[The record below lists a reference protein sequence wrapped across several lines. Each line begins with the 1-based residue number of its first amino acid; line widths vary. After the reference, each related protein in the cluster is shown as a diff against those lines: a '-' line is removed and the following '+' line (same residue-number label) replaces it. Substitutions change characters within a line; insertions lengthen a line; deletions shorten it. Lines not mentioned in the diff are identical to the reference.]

1 MAVTDT
7 GGVLTGT
14 TEWAIYAALK
24 QGGTLLSTDGLD
36 DLANKIWMS
45 MSNADCSKMVS
56 VDLSVW
62 INDSTKLVMIGPA
75 GDLGINDSA
84 KLVMIGPA
92 GDLDMPAAA
101 TAEGVISVSATS
113 YVTFGLS
120 IELLGVSGERQDVH
134 TYSSALIALNDAL
147 DDWGNNLISALEH

>member
-7 GGVLTGT
+7 GGVQTGT
-14 TEWAIYAALK
+14 AEWVIYAALK
-24 QGGTLLSTDGLD
+24 HGGTLLSTDGLD

-45 MSNADCSKMVS
+45 MSDTNCSKMVS

-62 INDSTKLVMIGPA
+62 INDSTKLVMIGL
-75 GDLGINDSA
+75 D
-84 KLVMIGPA
+84 
-92 GDLDMPAAA
+92 GDLDMPAEA
-101 TAEGVISVSATS
+101 TAEGVISVSPTS

-120 IELLGVSGERQDVH
+120 IELLGVSGKRRDVH

-147 DDWGNNLISALEH
+147 EDWAHNLISALEH

>member
-1 MAVTDT
+1 MVQ
-7 GGVLTGT
+7 
-14 TEWAIYAALK
+14 AALK

-45 MSNADCSKMVS
+45 MHDDNCSKMVS

-62 INDSTKLVMIGPA
+62 INDSTKLVMIGP
-75 GDLGINDSA
+75 S
-84 KLVMIGPA
+84 

-101 TAEGVISVSATS
+101 TAEGVISISATS

-120 IELLGVSGERQDVH
+120 IELLGVSGKRQAVH
-134 TYSSALIALNDAL
+134 TYSSALIALDDAL
-147 DDWGNNLISALEH
+147 DDWAHNLITALEH

>member
-7 GGVLTGT
+7 GGVHTGT
-14 TEWAIYAALK
+14 AEWAIYAALK
-24 QGGTLLSTDGLD
+24 HGGTLLSTDGLD

-45 MSNADCSKMVS
+45 LSDTNCSKMVS

-62 INDSTKLVMIGPA
+62 INDSTKLVMIGL
-75 GDLGINDSA
+75 D
-84 KLVMIGPA
+84 
-92 GDLDMPAAA
+92 GDLDMSAAV

-120 IELLGVSGERQDVH
+120 IELLGVSGKGRDVH
-134 TYSSALIALNDAL
+134 TYSSALIALDDAL
-147 DDWGNNLISALEH
+147 DDWANNLITALEH

>member
-7 GGVLTGT
+7 GGVQTGT
-14 TEWAIYAALK
+14 AEWVIYATLK
-24 QGGTLLSTDGLD
+24 RGGTLLSTDGLD

-45 MSNADCSKMVS
+45 MSDTNCSKMVS

-62 INDSTKLVMIGPA
+62 INDSTKLVMIGL
-75 GDLGINDSA
+75 D
-84 KLVMIGPA
+84 
-92 GDLDMPAAA
+92 GDLDMPAEA
-101 TAEGVISVSATS
+101 TAEGVISVSPTS

-120 IELLGVSGERQDVH
+120 IELLGVSGKRRDVH

-147 DDWGNNLISALEH
+147 EDWAHNLISALEH

>member
-14 TEWAIYAALK
+14 AEWAIYAALK
-24 QGGTLLSTDGLD
+24 QGGTLLSTGGLD
-36 DLANKIWMS
+36 DLANKIWVS
-45 MSNADCSKMVS
+45 MSDANCSKMVS
-56 VDLSVW
+56 ADLSVW
-62 INDSTKLVMIGPA
+62 
-75 GDLGINDSA
+75 INDSA

-113 YVTFGLS
+113 YVTFGLA
-120 IELLGVSGERQDVH
+120 IELLGVSGKSQDVH
-134 TYSSALIALNDAL
+134 TYFSALSALSAL
-147 DDWGNNLISALEH
+147 DDALEDWAHNLITALEH

>member
-7 GGVLTGT
+7 GGVQTGT
-14 TEWAIYAALK
+14 SEWAIYAALK
-24 QGGTLLSTDGLD
+24 HGGTLLSTVG
-36 DLANKIWMS
+36 LANEIWMFLS
-45 MSNADCSKMVS
+45 DTNFPKMVS

-62 INDSTKLVMIGPA
+62 INDSTKLVMIGL
-75 GDLGINDSA
+75 D
-84 KLVMIGPA
+84 
-92 GDLDMPAAA
+92 GDLDMPTEA
-101 TAEGVISVSATS
+101 TAEGVISISATS

-147 DDWGNNLISALEH
+147 EDWANNLISALEQ

>member
-7 GGVLTGT
+7 GRVLTST
-14 TEWAIYAALK
+14 AEWAIYAALK

-45 MSNADCSKMVS
+45 MSDANCSKMVS
-56 VDLSVW
+56 ADLSVW

-75 GDLGINDSA
+75 GDL
-84 KLVMIGPA
+84 
-92 GDLDMPAAA
+92 DMPAVA
-101 TAEGVISVSATS
+101 TAEGVISISSTS
-113 YVTFGLS
+113 YVTFVLS

-147 DDWGNNLISALEH
+147 EDWANNLISALEH

>member
-7 GGVLTGT
+7 GGVQTGT
-14 TEWAIYAALK
+14 AEWAIYAALK
-24 QGGTLLSTDGLD
+24 HGGTLLSTDGLD
-36 DLANKIWMS
+36 DLANEIWMLLS
-45 MSNADCSKMVS
+45 DTNCSKTVS

-62 INDSTKLVMIGPA
+62 INDSNKLVLIGP
-75 GDLGINDSA
+75 D
-84 KLVMIGPA
+84 
-92 GDLDMPAAA
+92 GDLDIPAAA
-101 TAEGVISVSATS
+101 TAEGVISISPAS

-120 IELLGVSGERQDVH
+120 IELLGVSGKRRDVH

>member
-7 GGVLTGT
+7 GGVQTGT
-14 TEWAIYAALK
+14 AEWAIYAALK

-45 MSNADCSKMVS
+45 MSDANCSKMVS

-62 INDSTKLVMIGPA
+62 INDSTKLVMVGL
-75 GDLGINDSA
+75 D
-84 KLVMIGPA
+84 
-92 GDLDMPAAA
+92 GDLDMPAEA
-101 TAEGVISVSATS
+101 TAEGVISISPTS

-120 IELLGVSGERQDVH
+120 IELLGVSGKRLDVH

-147 DDWGNNLISALEH
+147 EDWADNLISALEQ